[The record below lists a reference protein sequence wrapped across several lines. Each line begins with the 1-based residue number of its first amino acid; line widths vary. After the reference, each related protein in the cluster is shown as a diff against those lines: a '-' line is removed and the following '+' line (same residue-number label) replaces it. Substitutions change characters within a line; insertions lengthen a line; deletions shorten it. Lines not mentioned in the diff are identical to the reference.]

1 MIKSGG
7 EWISSVA
14 LENALM
20 GHPAIAEAAVIA
32 VPSEKW
38 DERPLAVCV
47 LREGQTAT
55 GGRAARVPGRG
66 LREVVAP
73 GRVRVRRRDPEDR
86 GRQVPEDGAPRDVP
100 GRARRGAGA
109 LGRAGGVLKAVLLSE
124 LGGPERLELADVPEP
139 SGASVVRVRAAGV
152 NFMDVLIRR
161 GDYPQPPDLPAVLGG
176 EVAGELDGRR
186 VMALPRTGG
195 YAEAV
200 PAEWVVPLPDGASFA
215 EGASFLMTFLTAW
228 IPMRRQARISAGST
242 VLVHA
247 GAGGVGSAAIQL
259 ARHLGARVVA
269 TAGSEEKRAFTLE
282 HGAEAA
288 YSYEE
293 FADAVR
299 ADVVVDPVGGEVFAA
314 SLKALTPLGTLI
326 AIGYA
331 GGMWADVNPALVV
344 GRNVSVAGFY
354 LGRLMQLAPDVVREA
369 AEELVGLWDQG
380 AIRPLVG
387 AEFPLAEA
395 SAAHALIE
403 ERRHVGKVVLVP

>member
-1 MIKSGG
+1 M
-7 EWISSVA
+7 
-14 LENALM
+14 
-20 GHPAIAEAAVIA
+20 
-32 VPSEKW
+32 
-38 DERPLAVCV
+38 
-47 LREGQTAT
+47 
-55 GGRAARVPGRG
+55 
-66 LREVVAP
+66 
-73 GRVRVRRRDPEDR
+73 
-86 GRQVPEDGAPRDVP
+86 
-100 GRARRGAGA
+100 
-109 LGRAGGVLKAVLLSE
+109 
-124 LGGPERLELADVPEP
+124 
-139 SGASVVRVRAAGV
+139 VRVRAAGV

-215 EGASFLMTFLTAW
+215 EGAAFLMTFLTAW
-228 IPMRRQARISAGST
+228 IPMCRQAGSARVDRARPRRRGR
-242 VLVHA
+242 
-247 GAGGVGSAAIQL
+247 VGSAAIQL

-369 AEELVGLWDQG
+369 AEELVGLWEQG
-380 AIRPLVG
+380 AIRPRGGRRVPPRRGGCG
-387 AEFPLAEA
+387 ARLDRGAPPRRQGRPCSVARSSPELPPGSGRRPSRCSRRKGARCGRSTSPPGSTSQIRGRGTA
-395 SAAHALIE
+395 SGPSTS
-403 ERRHVGKVVLVP
+403 RS